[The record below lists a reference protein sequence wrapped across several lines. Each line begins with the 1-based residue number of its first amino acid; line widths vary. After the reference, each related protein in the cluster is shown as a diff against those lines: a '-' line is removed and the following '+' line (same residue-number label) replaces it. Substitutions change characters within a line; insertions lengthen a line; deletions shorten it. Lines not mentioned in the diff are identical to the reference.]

1 MLRSPVR
8 AVVPVCLL
16 SAPLLAQG
24 AVHVVDDDDPTAP
37 FADIQSALA
46 AASDGDTVL
55 VKEGSYPSFDLSA
68 LGVTIAAESGAL
80 VRVTGGWLVR
90 NLAPAQTAV
99 LRGLT
104 IDPPNGQ
111 GVIIDNCAGP
121 VLVEDCLLV
130 GESPASAAADG
141 LAAARVLF
149 CDSVSFLRTS
159 FEGGNGG
166 DLPGFPF
173 LTLAN
178 GGDGLATGGSNVF
191 VQSCT
196 LRGGDG
202 GNQASGVFPC
212 LGGAGIRLGLGDLHV
227 LDSEVRG
234 GDGGASPS
242 LLGGDGGPGVRLQ
255 ADTAVATVADSQVSG
270 GQPGTTGSGAP
281 ADPGQ
286 AFEVITGTVQLL
298 GLVNRFATVQ
308 VSSPVREGQ
317 LAVLDYDSSTGAQA
331 LLLLIDT
338 GLTPTPLPG
347 LPGLLYSPAATALPL
362 GNTTPVGDF
371 QMGFP
376 VPNLLPPMTGTTLFV
391 QVAGVALLNGEVVA
405 GGVSAL
411 TLLDSAL

>member
-196 LRGGDG
+196 LRG
-202 GNQASGVFPC
+202 
-212 LGGAGIRLGLGDLHV
+212 L
-227 LDSEVRG
+227 
-234 GDGGASPS
+234 S
-242 LLGGDGGPGVRLQ
+242 L
-255 ADTAVATVADSQVSG
+255 
-270 GQPGTTGSGAP
+270 
-281 ADPGQ
+281 
-286 AFEVITGTVQLL
+286 IH
-298 GLVNRFATVQ
+298 
-308 VSSPVREGQ
+308 
-317 LAVLDYDSSTGAQA
+317 
-331 LLLLIDT
+331 I
-338 GLTPTPLPG
+338 
-347 LPGLLYSPAATALPL
+347 
-362 GNTTPVGDF
+362 
-371 QMGFP
+371 
-376 VPNLLPPMTGTTLFV
+376 
-391 QVAGVALLNGEVVA
+391 
-405 GGVSAL
+405 
-411 TLLDSAL
+411 